1 MAKHE
6 SLTAAVSAMQGEL
19 PVVEK
24 VNSVNAGARKYKYAD
39 LTLLTEKV
47 MPLLSK
53 HGLAFIALPNIADGV
68 FGLSYELR
76 HESGDSVAGH
86 YPLPNTAPQEIG
98 SAITYAR
105 RYALAAVTGVA
116 PGGDDDDAQKAQDA
130 RPRHAST
137 VVAEAPAVT
146 AIIPPGYLL
155 KVTKADSLD
164 VLSALWSE
172 SVAGGFSA
180 AVTEAVTARKKA
192 LS

>member
-24 VNSVNAGARKYKYAD
+24 VNSVNAGSRKYQYAD
-39 LTLLTEKV
+39 LTYLTAKV

-76 HESGDSVAGH
+76 HESGESVSGH
-86 YPLPNTAPQEIG
+86 YPLPNTGPQEIG

-116 PGGDDDDAQKAQDA
+116 PGGDDDDAQKAQEL
-130 RPRHAST
+130 RPRPA
-137 VVAEAPAVT
+137 VKVAETVADTTV
-146 AIIPPGYLL
+146 IPPGYLL
-155 KVTKADSLD
+155 KVTKAESLD

>member
-1 MAKHE
+1 MTKHE

-24 VNSVNAGARKYKYAD
+24 LNSVNAGARKYKYAD

-53 HGLAFIALPNIADGV
+53 HGLAFIALPNISDGV

-76 HESGDSVAGH
+76 HESGDSIKGH
-86 YPLPNTAPQEIG
+86 YPLPNSAPQEIG

-116 PGGDDDDAQKAQDA
+116 PGGDDDDAQKAQA
-130 RPRHAST
+130 AVAKSAPRAVSIPVPDGFVDSVASSLT
-137 VVAEAPAVT
+137 LAGLESLWKEA
-146 AIIPPGYLL
+146 
-155 KVTKADSLD
+155 
-164 VLSALWSE
+164 
-172 SVAGGFSA
+172 VAGGFSA
-180 AVTEAVTARKKA
+180 EVKDAISAQKKA

>member
-1 MAKHE
+1 MVKHE

-24 VNSVNAGARKYKYAD
+24 LNSVNAGARKYKYAD

-53 HGLAFIALPNIADGV
+53 HGLAFIALPNIVDGV

-76 HESGDSVAGH
+76 HESGDSIKGH
-86 YPLPNTAPQEIG
+86 YPLPNSAPQEIG

-116 PGGDDDDAQKAQDA
+116 PGGDDDDAQKAQTIVSKPA
-130 RPRHAST
+130 VAP
-137 VVAEAPAVT
+137 VVADTSV
-146 AIIPPGYLL
+146 IPPGYML
-155 KVTKADSLD
+155 KVTKAETLD
-164 VLSALWSE
+164 ALSTLWAE
-172 SVAGGFSA
+172 SVAGGFST
-180 AVTEAVTARKKA
+180 AVKDAVAARKKV

>member
-1 MAKHE
+1 MTKHE

-24 VNSVNAGARKYKYAD
+24 LNSVNAGARKYKYAD

-53 HGLAFIALPNIADGV
+53 HGLAFIALPNISDGV
-68 FGLSYELR
+68 FGLSYELA
-76 HESGDSVAGH
+76 HESGDSICGH
-86 YPLPNTAPQEIG
+86 YPLPNSSPQEIG

-116 PGGDDDDAQKAQDA
+116 PGGDDDDAQKAQ
-130 RPRHAST
+130 AS
-137 VVAEAPAVT
+137 VAKTAQPAVT
-146 AIIPPGYLL
+146 MPVPNGFIDAITSATTLL
-155 KVTKADSLD
+155 ELEAWWKEAVK
-164 VLSALWSE
+164 
-172 SVAGGFSA
+172 GGFSA
-180 AVTEAVTARKKA
+180 EVKDAVTAQKKV

>member
-1 MAKHE
+1 MTKHE

-24 VNSVNAGARKYKYAD
+24 LNSVNAGARKYKYAD

-47 MPLLSK
+47 MPLLAK
-53 HGLAFIALPNIADGV
+53 HGLAFIALPNITGGI

-86 YPLPNTAPQEIG
+86 YPLPNSSPQEIG

-116 PGGDDDDAQKAQDA
+116 PGGDDDDAQKAQA
-130 RPRHAST
+130 AVSKPAPV
-137 VVAEAPAVT
+137 VVAVPDFFPELIASATDVAELEKLWKTAVAGGYSAAVKDAVT
-146 AIIPPGYLL
+146 AQ
-155 KVTKADSLD
+155 KN
-164 VLSALWSE
+164 VLS
-172 SVAGGFSA
+172 
-180 AVTEAVTARKKA
+180 
-192 LS
+192 

>member
-24 VNSVNAGARKYKYAD
+24 LNSVSAGARKYKYAD

-47 MPLLSK
+47 MPLLAK
-53 HGLAFIALPNIADGV
+53 HGLAFIALPNISDGI

-76 HESGDSVAGH
+76 HESGESVAGH
-86 YPLPNTAPQEIG
+86 YPLPNSSPQEIG

-116 PGGDDDDAQKAQDA
+116 PGGDDDDAQKAQA
-130 RPRHAST
+130 AVAKSQPVSVSAPEGFVKS
-137 VVAEAPAVT
+137 VAECQSLSELEVLWKQSVTEGFSAQVKDAVT
-146 AIIPPGYLL
+146 AQK
-155 KVTKADSLD
+155 KVLA
-164 VLSALWSE
+164 
-172 SVAGGFSA
+172 
-180 AVTEAVTARKKA
+180 
-192 LS
+192 

>member
-1 MAKHE
+1 MSKHE

-24 VNSVNAGARKYKYAD
+24 VNSVSAGARKYKYAD

-53 HGLAFIALPNIADGV
+53 HGLAFIALPNISDGV
-68 FGLSYELR
+68 FGLTYELR
-76 HESGDSVAGH
+76 HESGDSVSGH
-86 YPLPNTAPQEIG
+86 YPLPNSAPQEIG

-116 PGGDDDDAQKAQDA
+116 PGGDDDDAQKAQA
-130 RPRHAST
+130 IVSKP
-137 VVAEAPAVT
+137 VVNDVVNP
-146 AIIPPGYLL
+146 IPPGFML
-155 KVTKADSLD
+155 KVTKAETLENLSSL
-164 VLSALWSE
+164 WNE
-172 SVAGGFSA
+172 SVAGGFSMS
-180 AVTEAVTARKKA
+180 VKDAVTAQKKV